1 MSYLYPLIVFI
12 SMGLG
17 DIGSTAKIKFVNDGH
32 RLRACLA
39 EAWSDLCT
47 LGSIGV
53 GAVQIFHS
61 GSIVGSLIIFGLVMG
76 SIVGTYV
83 GQRLADR
90 WDMEPAS
97 KDTLKLGR

>member
-1 MSYLYPLIVFI
+1 MWYALVVFI

-39 EAWSDLCT
+39 EAWSDLAQ

-61 GSIVGSLIIFGLVMG
+61 GNFTASLIVLGLVCG

-83 GQRLADR
+83 GQILADR
-90 WDMEPAS
+90 WDINNDCKIP
-97 KDTLKLGR
+97 

>member
-1 MSYLYPLIVFI
+1 MFYPLVVFL

-32 RLRACLA
+32 RIRACLA
-39 EAWSDLCT
+39 EAWSDVAA

-53 GAVQIFHS
+53 GGYQIFHS
-61 GSIVGSLIIFGLVMG
+61 GRIIGSLIVIGLVLG
-76 SIVGTYV
+76 SIVGTYI

-90 WDMEPAS
+90 WDIEPKVLAID
-97 KDTLKLGR
+97 KRLMQ